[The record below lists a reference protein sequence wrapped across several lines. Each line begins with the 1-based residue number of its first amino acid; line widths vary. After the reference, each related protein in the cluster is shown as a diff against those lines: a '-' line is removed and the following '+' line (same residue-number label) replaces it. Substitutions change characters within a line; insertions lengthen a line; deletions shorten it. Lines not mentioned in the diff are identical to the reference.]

1 MSIYDVRLFAVHLFP
16 FICICVGWVS
26 VKVLKAF
33 YRFLGTGRAKSFLK
47 YSVKWT
53 FLYLAVFV

>member
-47 YSVKWT
+47 
-53 FLYLAVFV
+53 FPIN